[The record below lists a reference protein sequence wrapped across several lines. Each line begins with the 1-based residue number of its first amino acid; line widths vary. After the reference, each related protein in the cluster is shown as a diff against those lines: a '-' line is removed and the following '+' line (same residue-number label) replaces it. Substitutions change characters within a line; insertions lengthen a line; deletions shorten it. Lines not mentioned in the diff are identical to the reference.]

1 MASSLV
7 PIVVGFLLTTVL
19 GGLLGSYLQQRAWRN
34 QNEQRLRDDELKRA
48 ATACVEVSQL
58 LDKRLYRMLRLFHAL
73 ASSGRDEEGFEHT
86 VAARLADYDA
96 VLYDWNDRLNVNLSL
111 VGTSFGQAAR
121 DWLDRRVYEQ
131 FKQTGAL
138 LEQLVEQR
146 SRNIG
151 VMPNLNEV
159 ASDLAKLNDDV
170 YRLGVFM
177 MSRLREGHVG
187 RTVKDPL
194 PEEQLQL

>member
-58 LDKRLYRMLRLFHAL
+58 LDKRLYRMLRLFHTL
-73 ASSGRDEEGFEHT
+73 ASSGSDKEGFEHT